1 MDPSPPRDLSTG
13 FPLAPDP
20 AFAGAPWQR
29 VLWRRM
35 GAARPIPTML
45 GSEERKLYFWLGAE
59 APGGDGA
66 IVDLGCFAGGSTARL
81 AAGAAWAGRP
91 TPVHA
96 YDRFLVNP
104 EGKARF
110 LYPAGVPPFEGEDL
124 LPVARALLAPWAD
137 RVTLHAG
144 DIEDNGWDGGPI
156 SVLVIDAGKTARSTD
171 RIAADFFPSLV
182 PGALV
187 VHQDFLHR
195 NQPWLAV
202 QMELMA
208 EWFDPIAFVPRDTV
222 VFRLRS
228 TPTASA
234 LAAMATDVL
243 GDADMSAALAAAEA
257 RYAGWGLD
265 GRIAALRQAMT
276 ENPSVREAWRFRRP

>member
-1 MDPSPPRDLSTG
+1 MDPAAAPDLSKG
-13 FPLAPDP
+13 FPLSPDP

-35 GAARPIPTML
+35 GAARPVPTML
-45 GSEERKLYFWLGAE
+45 SAEERKLYFWLGSE

-81 AAGAAWAGRP
+81 AAGAAWAGRA
-91 TPVHA
+91 TKVHA

-124 LPVARALLAPWAD
+124 LPVARTLLAPWAD

-156 SVLVIDAGKTARSTD
+156 SLLVIDAAKTARSAD
-171 RIAADFFPSLV
+171 RIAADFFPALA

-195 NQPWLAV
+195 SQPWLAV
-202 QMELMA
+202 QA
-208 EWFDPIAFVPRDTV
+208 ERLSPWLDPVAYAPRDTV
-222 VFRLRS
+222 VFRVRFNLPATVIARAATEGLS
-228 TPTASA
+228 DAEMLALLQATESRYARWGLGGRISA
-234 LAAMATDVL
+234 LHL
-243 GDADMSAALAAAEA
+243 ALA
-257 RYAGWGLD
+257 G
-265 GRIAALRQAMT
+265 
-276 ENPSVREAWRFRRP
+276 NPGVREAWRFRRD